1 MKPYRQ
7 TRWEALRMPSRR
19 LYEFLCE
26 EDHLQERLVSYEV
39 ASIPCE
45 LCGKDAHRQISAPR
59 ISLDPV
65 SGDHP
70 QATARWARQREEKR
84 LLERKLNS

>member
-1 MKPYRQ
+1 
-7 TRWEALRMPSRR
+7 MPRR
-19 LYEFLCE
+19 IFEFLCE
-26 EDHLQERLVSYEV
+26 EDHLQEHFVSYEITKV
-39 ASIPCE
+39 TCE

-59 ISLDPV
+59 ISLDPI

>member
-1 MKPYRQ
+1 
-7 TRWEALRMPSRR
+7 MPRR
-19 LYEFLCE
+19 LYDFTCE
-26 EDHLQERLVSYEV
+26 GGHSQERLVSYEV
-39 ASIPCE
+39 AKVPCE

-59 ISLDPV
+59 ISLDPI

-84 LLERKLNS
+84 KLERKLNS

>member
-1 MKPYRQ
+1 M
-7 TRWEALRMPSRR
+7 SRR
-19 LYEFLCE
+19 LYDFTCIGG
-26 EDHLQERLVSYEV
+26 HSQEKLVSYEV
-39 ASIPCE
+39 TKVSCE

>member
-1 MKPYRQ
+1 M
-7 TRWEALRMPSRR
+7 TRR
-19 LYEFLCE
+19 LFDFICE
-26 EDHLQERLVSYEV
+26 DGHQQENLVSYEV
-39 ASIPCE
+39 AKVTCW

-70 QATARWARQREEKR
+70 QATARWAKQREEKR
-84 LLERKLNS
+84 LRERKLNS

>member
-1 MKPYRQ
+1 
-7 TRWEALRMPSRR
+7 MPRR
-19 LYEFLCE
+19 LWDFTCE
-26 EDHLQERLVSYEV
+26 GGHSQEYLVSYEITKV
-39 ASIPCE
+39 PCE

>member
-1 MKPYRQ
+1 M
-7 TRWEALRMPSRR
+7 TRR
-19 LYEFLCE
+19 LFEFLCE
-26 EDHLQERLVSYEV
+26 NGHLQEHFVSYEITKV
-39 ASIPCE
+39 PCE

-59 ISLDPV
+59 ISLDPI

>member
-1 MKPYRQ
+1 
-7 TRWEALRMPSRR
+7 MPRR
-19 LYEFLCE
+19 IFEFLCE
-26 EDHLQERLVSYEV
+26 EDHLQEHLVSYEITKV
-39 ASIPCE
+39 PCE

>member
-1 MKPYRQ
+1 M
-7 TRWEALRMPSRR
+7 SRR
-19 LYEFLCE
+19 LYDFTCIGG
-26 EDHLQERLVSYEV
+26 HLQEHFVSYEV
-39 ASIPCE
+39 TKVPCE

-70 QATARWARQREEKR
+70 QATARWAKQREEKR

>member
-1 MKPYRQ
+1 
-7 TRWEALRMPSRR
+7 
-19 LYEFLCE
+19 
-26 EDHLQERLVSYEV
+26 
-39 ASIPCE
+39 

-70 QATARWARQREEKR
+70 QATARWAKQREEKR
-84 LLERKLNS
+84 LRERKLNS